1 MSHQV
6 RFEKTRPGLIP
17 LLEGANGDLVFEERS
32 GFRRGKPV
40 RSGLASSVQ
49 EAFGGGGTHLK
60 QVVSA
65 FFGQVQVLMSLQRVN
80 KGGQKRNQAFGANPI
95 GHFPDLEERVLNL
108 RAILGGVWMLDR
120 LRSF

>member
-1 MSHQV
+1 
-6 RFEKTRPGLIP
+6 
-17 LLEGANGDLVFEERS
+17 
-32 GFRRGKPV
+32 
-40 RSGLASSVQ
+40 LASSVQ